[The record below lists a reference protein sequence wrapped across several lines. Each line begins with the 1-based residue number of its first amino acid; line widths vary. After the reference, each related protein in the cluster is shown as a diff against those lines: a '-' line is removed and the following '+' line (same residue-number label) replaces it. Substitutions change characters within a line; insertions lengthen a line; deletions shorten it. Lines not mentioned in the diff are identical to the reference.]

1 MVALPDR
8 EPPRSARLNG
18 CGLFDGL
25 GRGVYGRAMF
35 LDVQHHLWLEYDE
48 FIRESFIELRLQPK
62 TTQTQ
67 TVASFVLAAGP
78 PTRISRYR
86 DWNDNVVH
94 HFAVTQYHDRL
105 EVQSRSL
112 VETRRPLFAL
122 AAIEDAGPLGGLSH
136 DLQDWLFVDGPLTHT
151 PRLEQFAAEV
161 DVSTRAPLGEQVRRL
176 SAVIAGAFTYRK
188 NVTRYDSTTEE
199 FLELRAGVCQDFT
212 HLMLALLRLR
222 GIPCRY
228 VSGYLHVERSAVEPA
243 QSHAWIEFYSPRAGW
258 VPFDPT
264 HDREIDERY
273 VVVAHGRH
281 YDDVPP
287 NKGIYRGNARE
298 TLRAEVRTQVTASK
312 GVVDLHEEIRQID
325 LPVFQE
331 PPERRRPLERV
342 ITRAEEAAI
351 QQQQQQ

>member
-1 MVALPDR
+1 
-8 EPPRSARLNG
+8 
-18 CGLFDGL
+18 
-25 GRGVYGRAMF
+25 MF
-35 LDVQHHLWLEYDE
+35 LDVQHHLWLGYDD

-67 TVASFVLAAGP
+67 AVASFVLAAGP
-78 PTRISRYR
+78 PTKISRYR

-112 VETRRPLFAL
+112 VETRLPLFAL
-122 AAIEDAGPLGGLSH
+122 ASIEDAVPLPALSH
-136 DLQDWLFVDGPLTHT
+136 ELQDWLFVDGPLRRNA
-151 PRLEQFAAEV
+151 RLDAFAAGL
-161 DVSTRAPLGEQVRRL
+161 DVPERAPLGEQVRRI
-176 SAVIAGAFTYRK
+176 SAIIAGAFAYRK
-188 NVTRYDSTTEE
+188 NVTRYDSTTDE

-228 VSGYLHVERSAVEPA
+228 VSGYLHVEGSAVEPA
-243 QSHAWIEFYSPRAGW
+243 QSHAWIELYSPRAGW
-258 VPFDPT
+258 IPFDPT

-287 NKGIYRGNARE
+287 NKGIYRGNAKE
-298 TLRAEVRTQVTASK
+298 TLRAEVLTEVTAGK
-312 GVVDLHEEIRQID
+312 DTVDLHEEIRQID
-325 LPVFQE
+325 LPVFYE
-331 PPERRRPLERV
+331 PPERRRRLERV

>member
-1 MVALPDR
+1 M
-8 EPPRSARLNG
+8 
-18 CGLFDGL
+18 
-25 GRGVYGRAMF
+25 YGRAVF

-62 TTQTQ
+62 NTQIQ

-112 VETRRPLFAL
+112 VETRPPLCAL
-122 AAIEDAGPLGGLSH
+122 AAVEDAGPPAGLSH
-136 DLQDWLFVDGPLTHT
+136 ELQDWLFIEGPLRST
-151 PRLEQFAAEV
+151 PRLAEFAAGV
-161 DVSTRAPLGEQVRRL
+161 DVPGWAPLGEQVRRL
-176 SAVIAGAFTYRK
+176 SAVIAGTFEYRK

-228 VSGYLHVERSAVEPA
+228 VSGYLHVERSADEPS

-258 VPFDPT
+258 IPFDPT

-298 TLRAEVRTQVTASK
+298 ILRAEVRTQVTAGK
-312 GVVDLHEEIRQID
+312 GVVDLHEEVRHID

-331 PPERRRPLERV
+331 PPERRPHTRV

>member
-1 MVALPDR
+1 MT
-8 EPPRSARLNG
+8 
-18 CGLFDGL
+18 
-25 GRGVYGRAMF
+25 MF

-62 TTQTQ
+62 ATLTQ

-112 VETRRPLFAL
+112 VETRPPLFPL
-122 AAIEDAGPLGGLSH
+122 GAIEDTFPLPPLPH
-136 DLQDWLFVDGPLTHT
+136 ALRDWLFVDGPLRLT
-151 PRLEQFAAEV
+151 PRLERFAAGL
-161 DVSTRAPLGEQVRRL
+161 DVPQRAPLGEQVRRL
-176 SAVIAGAFTYRK
+176 GGAIADAFEYRK
-188 NVTRYDSTTEE
+188 NVTRYDSTTED

-243 QSHAWIEFYSPRAGW
+243 QSHAWIEFHSPSAGW
-258 VPFDPT
+258 MPFDPT

-298 TLRAEVRTQVTASK
+298 TLRAEVRTEVTTGK

-325 LPVFQE
+325 LPVFHE
-331 PPERRRPLERV
+331 PPERRGLERV

>member
-1 MVALPDR
+1 
-8 EPPRSARLNG
+8 
-18 CGLFDGL
+18 
-25 GRGVYGRAMF
+25 MF
-35 LDVQHHLWLEYDE
+35 LDVQHHLRLEYDE

-62 TTQTQ
+62 ATLTQ

-78 PTRISRYR
+78 PSKIARYR

-112 VETRRPLFAL
+112 VETRSPLFPLEAV
-122 AAIEDAGPLGGLSH
+122 EDAVPLPPLPHGLR
-136 DLQDWLFVDGPLTHT
+136 DWLFVDGPLRRT
-151 PRLEQFAAEV
+151 PRLEHFAAGL
-161 DVSTRAPLGEQVRRL
+161 DVPARAPLGEQVRRFG
-176 SAVIAGAFTYRK
+176 AAIAAAFEYRK
-188 NVTRYDSTTEE
+188 HVTRYDSTTDD
-199 FLELRAGVCQDFT
+199 FLQARAGVCQDFS

-228 VSGYLHVERSAVEPA
+228 VSGYLHVERPAVEPA
-243 QSHAWIEFYSPRAGW
+243 QSHAWIEFHSPRAGW
-258 VPFDPT
+258 VAFDPT

-287 NKGIYRGNARE
+287 NKGIYRGHARE
-298 TLRAEVRTQVTASK
+298 TLRAEVRTQVTGGK
-312 GVVDLHEEIRQID
+312 GIVDLHEEIRQID
-325 LPVFQE
+325 LPVFHE
-331 PPERRRPLERV
+331 PPERRRLERV

>member
-1 MVALPDR
+1 
-8 EPPRSARLNG
+8 
-18 CGLFDGL
+18 
-25 GRGVYGRAMF
+25 MF
-35 LDVQHHLWLEYDE
+35 LDVEHHLRLEYDE

-67 TVASFVLAAGP
+67 NVASFVLAAGP
-78 PTRISRYR
+78 PTTISRYR
-86 DWNDNVVH
+86 DWNDNFVH

-105 EVQSRSL
+105 EVHSRSL
-112 VETRRPLFAL
+112 VETRPPLFAL
-122 AAIEDAGPLGGLSH
+122 DAIEDGVPISLQH
-136 DLQDWLFVDGPLTHT
+136 DLQDWVLLDGPVRPT
-151 PRLEQFAAEV
+151 PRLESFAAGL
-161 DVSTRAPLGEQVRRL
+161 DVPERTPLGDQVRRL
-176 SAVIAGAFTYRK
+176 GEVLAGTFQYRK
-188 NVTRYDSTTEE
+188 NVTRYDSTTDD

-228 VSGYLHVERSAVEPA
+228 VSGYLHVEHSALEPS
-243 QSHAWIEFYSPRAGW
+243 QSHAWIEFHSPSAGW
-258 VPFDPT
+258 IAFDPT
-264 HDREIDERY
+264 HNREIDERY

-298 TLRAEVRTQVTASK
+298 TLHAEVRTQVTAGK

-331 PPERRRPLERV
+331 PPERRRVARL